1 MGASGL
7 RHGLLRRR
15 SAGARDAMRRGLIV
29 AKETG
34 NRYFESPLA
43 NVLGRLEARHGD
55 PVAALDY
62 LTYAIRNYHDSGSA
76 SVIHVPLAAL
86 AALLDELERHPPAAT
101 IAGFALNSLSAARF
115 QGSDPRLPICG
126 MSSATRPTKRSPA
139 RVRRH
144 RRDGDI
150 RIRSDRP
157 GSCRTPHRLEIDHI

>member
-1 MGASGL
+1 
-7 RHGLLRRR
+7 
-15 SAGARDAMRRGLIV
+15 MRRGLIV

-101 IAGFALNSLSAARF
+101 IAGFALNSLSAARV
-115 QGSDPRLPICG
+115 PRLR
-126 MSSATRPTKRSPA
+126 SSITHLRDVLGDQTYETLA
-139 RVRRH
+139 REGKTAPPRW
-144 RRDGDI
+144 
-150 RIRSDRP
+150 
-157 GSCRTPHRLEIDHI
+157 